1 MFGFDC
7 WTFITDNDSM
17 SVNCRKTDMQSL
29 VYELIKSGIDSNSD
43 IAQELSITTGMVS
56 KYAKTLMNEGV
67 IKKDGQKYVIS
78 LA

>member
-1 MFGFDC
+1 
-7 WTFITDNDSM
+7 M